1 MIGNNGVLFL
11 GDSMRRL
18 IVALVAVLSFSNAL
32 AAEVAGVRFDDS
44 VRLADSNVV
53 VNGAG
58 VRKKV
63 FFQVYAMALYLP
75 EKRSDAAAVLSD
87 KGAKRVA
94 ITLMRDLTAQ
104 QFVDALQE
112 GIADNHSETEAAAL
126 KDRVRQFS
134 EAMLSVGE
142 AKTGST
148 VLIDWIPGAGTRLT
162 VNGEAKGKDIDG
174 DDFFAALLRIWLGS
188 KPVQDD
194 LKQALLGKA
203 S

>member
-1 MIGNNGVLFL
+1 
-11 GDSMRRL
+11 MRRL
-18 IVALVAVLSFSNAL
+18 IVALIAVLSFGNAL
-32 AAEVAGVRFDDS
+32 AVEVAGVRFDDN
-44 VRLADSNVV
+44 VRLADSDVV
-53 VNGAG
+53 INGVG

-75 EKRSDAAAVLSD
+75 EKRSEVAAVLSD

-134 EAMLSVGE
+134 DAMLSVGE

-162 VNGEAKGKDIDG
+162 VNGEVKGKDIDG
-174 DDFFAALLRIWLGS
+174 DDFFAALLRIWLGNE
-188 KPVQDD
+188 PVQDD
-194 LKQALLGKA
+194 LKESLLGKA

>member
-1 MIGNNGVLFL
+1 MKRLVLV
-11 GDSMRRL
+11 L
-18 IVALVAVLSFSNAL
+18 IAILSFSNAL
-32 AAEVAGVRFDDS
+32 AVEVAGVRFDDS
-44 VRLADSNVV
+44 LRLANSDVV
-53 VNGAG
+53 VNGVG

-75 EKRSDAAAVLSD
+75 EKRGDATAVLSG

-94 ITLMRDLTAQ
+94 ITLLRDLTAQ

-112 GIADNHSETEAAAL
+112 GIADNHSEAEAAAL

-162 VNGEAKGKDIDG
+162 VNGEVRGKDVDG

-194 LKQALLGKA
+194 LKQALLGKTI
-203 S
+203 